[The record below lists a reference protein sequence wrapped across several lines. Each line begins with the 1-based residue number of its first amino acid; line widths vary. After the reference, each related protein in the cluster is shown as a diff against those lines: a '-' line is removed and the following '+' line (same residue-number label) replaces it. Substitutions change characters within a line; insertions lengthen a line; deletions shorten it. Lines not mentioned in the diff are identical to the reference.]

1 MDIYRN
7 STHVIDNFFN
17 DIQPIIDLG
26 NSLEYHNNE
35 AWPGL
40 RTDNLLQINNTLA
53 VEFAKFFA
61 KNIADKVFYGLSKF
75 EIDVRFHKNDLY
87 DVDEAN
93 SGWIHND
100 DIDFAGL
107 VYLNK
112 EEPNMSTGTSIFDKT
127 LFEDFEAEDYQ
138 SRKELNLKKNVI
150 NKEIMSKYNNSGF
163 ALVYDPVLKKEKKI
177 SKKIDN
183 KSLFIFHKNLKKN
196 SFVKITNPINQKTVI
211 AEVIS
216 NKVRFSDFYNSVIT
230 SRIADELS
238 LNLNEPYIDLV
249 LISQNSTFIAK
260 KAKTYNEE
268 KKVAEKA
275 PVDGIQI
282 DNLGDVNQL
291 KNEAKKDNIFSYSI
305 KIADFY
311 YKDSAMN
318 MSNRIIDETN
328 IANPVIKTISNTKY
342 RVLLGPFNDIKKLED
357 SFNEIKSLDFEN
369 IEILKDV

>member
-1 MDIYRN
+1 MNYKSILI
-7 STHVIDNFFN
+7 VFF
-17 DIQPIIDLG
+17 IFLLG
-26 NSLEYHNNE
+26 CDQN
-35 AWPGL
+35 
-40 RTDNLLQINNTLA
+40 
-53 VEFAKFFA
+53 
-61 KNIADKVFYGLSKF
+61 
-75 EIDVRFHKNDLY
+75 
-87 DVDEAN
+87 
-93 SGWIHND
+93 
-100 DIDFAGL
+100 
-107 VYLNK
+107 
-112 EEPNMSTGTSIFDKT
+112 
-127 LFEDFEAEDYQ
+127 
-138 SRKELNLKKNVI
+138 NLKKNVV
-150 NKEIMSKYNNSGF
+150 NKEIMSKYKNSGF
-163 ALVYDPVLKKEKKI
+163 TLVYDPVLKKEKKI

-260 KAKTYNEE
+260 KAKTFDEE
-268 KKVAEKA
+268 KKVAVKA

-282 DNLGDVNQL
+282 DNLGDVNQP
-291 KNEAKKDNIFSYSI
+291 KKDIKKDNIFSYSI

-311 YKDSAMN
+311 YKDSAKN

-328 IANPVIKTISNTKY
+328 IDNPIIKTISNTKY

>member
-1 MDIYRN
+1 MNYKSILI
-7 STHVIDNFFN
+7 VFF
-17 DIQPIIDLG
+17 I
-26 NSLEYHNNE
+26 
-35 AWPGL
+35 
-40 RTDNLLQINNTLA
+40 
-53 VEFAKFFA
+53 F
-61 KNIADKVFYGLSKF
+61 
-75 EIDVRFHKNDLY
+75 
-87 DVDEAN
+87 
-93 SGWIHND
+93 
-100 DIDFAGL
+100 L
-107 VYLNK
+107 VGCEQNK
-112 EEPNMSTGTSIFDKT
+112 
-127 LFEDFEAEDYQ
+127 
-138 SRKELNLKKNVI
+138 LKKDVVNR
-150 NKEIMSKYNNSGF
+150 EIMSKYKNSGF
-163 ALVYDPVLKKEKKI
+163 TLVYDPVLKKEKKI

-249 LISQNSTFIAK
+249 LISQNSTFVAK

-311 YKDSAMN
+311 YKDSAKN
-318 MSNRIIDETN
+318 MSDRIIDETN
-328 IANPVIKTISNTKY
+328 ITNPVIKTISNTKY